1 MMSEKSIPERLSS
14 IEGAQDRMSRDIS
27 TLTSDVKELTAALN
41 KARGGWFAL
50 ISFTSLAGIV
60 GGLVSKLLTK

>member
-1 MMSEKSIPERLSS
+1 MSDKSIPERLTQ
-14 IEGAQDRMSRDIS
+14 IEGHQERMCSDIS
-27 TLTSDVKELTAALN
+27 TLTKDVKELTAALN

-50 ISFTSLAGIV
+50 VSLTSLAGIV